1 MHHHRTIASV
11 ISLALGAAACA
22 LAMPAA
28 ATTDAPREPI
38 PPGNAA
44 PTLRLPPRDAAGD
57 FITLNRDLHGDR
69 AFWNVRIALN
79 VAAIGCRGPQSAA
92 LVADYNRLLT
102 NHSLLIRT
110 SEAQLIATLA
120 RSEGTN
126 GIAARDKL
134 STRLFN
140 YFAQPPVQAAF
151 CTEAADVARELAGGS
166 SDHARLRA
174 TALLARLDQPFVDF
188 YHAYDR
194 YRVEYAAWRALT
206 DPAAPRGSD
215 VQQARFGKGQ

>member
-1 MHHHRTIASV
+1 MKRDHRNQF
-11 ISLALGAAACA
+11 ALFAAAAC
-22 LAMPAA
+22 LGLVGTAA
-28 ATTDAPREPI
+28 ATEGLPLEPL

-57 FITLNRDLHGDR
+57 FQTPNRDLHGER

-79 VAAIGCRGPQSAA
+79 VAAIGCRGPRANA
-92 LVADYNRLLT
+92 LVADYNRLLDK
-102 NHSLLIRT
+102 HAQLVRT
-110 SEAQLIATLA
+110 SETQVIAGLA
-120 RSEGTN
+120 RSEGGN

-140 YFAQPPVQAAF
+140 YFAQPPAQRDFCDQAA
-151 CTEAADVARELAGGS
+151 AVASELAEGS

-174 TALLARLDQPFVDF
+174 TALLAKLDQPFVDF

-194 YRVEYAAWRALT
+194 YRVEHAAWRALT
-206 DPAAPRGSD
+206 GPAAPRGGE
-215 VQQARFGKGQ
+215 VQQARFSKGQ